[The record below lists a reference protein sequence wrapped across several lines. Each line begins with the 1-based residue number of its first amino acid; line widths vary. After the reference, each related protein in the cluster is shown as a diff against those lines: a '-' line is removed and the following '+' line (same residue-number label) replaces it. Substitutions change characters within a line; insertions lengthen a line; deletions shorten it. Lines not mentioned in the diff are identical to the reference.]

1 MNENTTEEI
10 KTFRMLNSNRFSEE
24 LNEKRVIEVFEIV
37 MMGKQEDAL
46 RPLTYCDSP
55 IEKLLCLCLWDS
67 KYIAQA
73 KIGHKWIAV
82 FPQEIFSLGEDQYRA
97 DFYIRDE
104 DEIVK
109 VIIECD
115 GHDFH
120 ELTKEQ
126 ARRDKKRDR
135 QFQTYGYKIM
145 RFTGQEIYQD
155 PFLCAKEVWNSFAKW
170 YTESSSNKAAAEN

>member
-1 MNENTTEEI
+1 MNLTEEI
-10 KTFRMLNSNRFSEE
+10 KQFRYLNNERLADE
-24 LNEKRVIEVFEIV
+24 LGEKRVNEVFEIV
-37 MMGKQEDAL
+37 MREEASKKLSNIG
-46 RPLTYCDSP
+46 YCESP